1 MLQACLYW
9 QRAPCSTGGASTA
22 VSHSGQA
29 VVEHF
34 TTPRLHSEKE
44 GPHQFLAHVRG
55 REENLNSSLWLLQV
69 FAAEFAGGWLGF
81 WTAPQVLS
89 YGLIWS
95 NFPGGTW
102 EYRWG
107 DQQFWKSA
115 LGIFDDGSHVEDV
128 SYVRW
133 AHPHH

>member
-1 MLQACLYW
+1 MQGDW
-9 QRAPCSTGGASTA
+9 R
-22 VSHSGQA
+22 
-29 VVEHF
+29 
-34 TTPRLHSEKE
+34 
-44 GPHQFLAHVRG
+44 
-55 REENLNSSLWLLQV
+55 LLQV

-81 WTAPQVLS
+81 WTAPEVLS

-115 LGIFDDGSHVEDV
+115 LGLFDDGSHVEDV
-128 SYVRW
+128 SYVRS
-133 AHPHH
+133 AHPMNTPYSSRSCKVPPSAGLKFCCCCSCKSSPEEAEILRHARPLCSH